1 MYICRLVSKFL
12 LAKMEDED
20 KLYQKK
26 KNPKQTITQ
35 RSFQKF
41 KERFIIVLKF
51 LSPFSKVD

>member
-26 KNPKQTITQ
+26 NPKQTITQ
-35 RSFQKF
+35 RSFQKC